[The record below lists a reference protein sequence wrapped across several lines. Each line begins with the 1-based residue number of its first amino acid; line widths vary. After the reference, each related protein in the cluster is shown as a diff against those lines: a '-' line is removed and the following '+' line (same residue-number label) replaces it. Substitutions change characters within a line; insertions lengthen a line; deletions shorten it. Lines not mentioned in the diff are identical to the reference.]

1 MARTD
6 SGFALLASLLCTA
19 HGIKGTD
26 GQRLSQKDFM
36 PYPISESQNEFTPE
50 KALLMFS
57 SLASKSKAAKKR
69 KKA

>member
-26 GQRLSQKDFM
+26 GQKLSQKDFM
-36 PYPISESQNEFTPE
+36 PYPVEEAPSEFTPE

-57 SLASKSKAAKKR
+57 NLASKSKAAKKR